1 MAIAAPTTTS
11 PQQWCDCCP
20 HRAAVRATTS
30 KPCRPHCCCS
40 SGNTT
45 LLLCSLITHTPTL
58 ELTPIWLTS
67 DAAHL
72 RRARLARPAVQ
83 ISASESAQ
91 RAGEAYASLLRAAGN
106 NRPELP
112 ISMRPSCSLASAPQP
127 SSSNIQQRP
136 AASNT
141 HEGARSSARAAL
153 IVTSPP
159 SSSSSNHSPSSH
171 HSPAHEPATSAAALT
186 GQQWARGGP
195 SHQGRFAT
203 TSSGHVS
210 TDDEPPGA
218 AAAAAVPGER
228 FEQRN
233 DAVYAPLQMS
243 SLLLTSASPLSSSSS
258 LSGVASVPPSSALPL
273 LLPAPA
279 TSAENDAVSQL
290 RDINRMKDKVNHT
303 SCNACVHSRVGVDS
317 VTATST
323 CLVCALMLLALSA
336 SRRIRVIVL
345 LVTCSIRI
353 VAFAS

>member
-11 PQQWCDCCP
+11 PQQLCDCCP

-30 KPCRPHCCCS
+30 KPCRPHRCCS
-40 SGNTT
+40 SGNTCCCCVRSSHT
-45 LLLCSLITHTPTL
+45 HPLLNSLTH
-58 ELTPIWLTS
+58 S
-67 DAAHL
+67 SVAHL

-112 ISMRPSCSLASAPQP
+112 SSMRPSCSLASAPQP

-136 AASNT
+136 PASNT

-171 HSPAHEPATSAAALT
+171 HSPAHEPASSAAALT
-186 GQQWARGGP
+186 MQQLARGGP
-195 SHQGRFAT
+195 SHQERFTT
-203 TSSGHVS
+203 TSSRHVS

-218 AAAAAVPGER
+218 AAAAVPGEG

-279 TSAENDAVSQL
+279 SSAENDAVSQL

-303 SCNACVHSRVGVDS
+303 SCDACVHSCVGVDPP
-317 VTATST
+317 
-323 CLVCALMLLALSA
+323 LLLAWY
-336 SRRIRVIVL
+336 VH
-345 LVTCSIRI
+345 
-353 VAFAS
+353 